1 MVEFDETHKKK
12 KAYFFHFI
20 FLFFL
25 DLGKWGLVYFER
37 LCPNLDHD
45 ESPEEGG
52 GGTLIV
58 L

>member
-25 DLGKWGLVYFER
+25 DLAKRGLVYFER

-52 GGTLIV
+52 GGTLLV